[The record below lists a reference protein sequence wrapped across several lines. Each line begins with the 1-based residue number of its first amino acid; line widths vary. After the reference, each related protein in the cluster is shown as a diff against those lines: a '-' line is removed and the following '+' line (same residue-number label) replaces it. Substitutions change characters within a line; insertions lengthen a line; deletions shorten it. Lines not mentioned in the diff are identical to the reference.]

1 MKISIIVDS
10 LQTVIE
16 GCCYELFS
24 SYQCEVTLVPYIE
37 IDYIIDQFENDY
49 SAVIDLGS
57 DDIELFSVLQMPL
70 SVLAMTYPV
79 PDVLT
84 LTDEALEDW
93 ISELSTQLIGR
104 LKNQLL
110 KHDCNLKLGL
120 PETYYEKDIDDI
132 LPENSGRFTLYFDI
146 DGEICGC
153 TLSVEIFNENMEF
166 SVEENNMDLM
176 DEGELELF

>member
-1 MKISIIVDS
+1 
-10 LQTVIE
+10 
-16 GCCYELFS
+16 
-24 SYQCEVTLVPYIE
+24 
-37 IDYIIDQFENDY
+37 
-49 SAVIDLGS
+49 
-57 DDIELFSVLQMPL
+57 MPL